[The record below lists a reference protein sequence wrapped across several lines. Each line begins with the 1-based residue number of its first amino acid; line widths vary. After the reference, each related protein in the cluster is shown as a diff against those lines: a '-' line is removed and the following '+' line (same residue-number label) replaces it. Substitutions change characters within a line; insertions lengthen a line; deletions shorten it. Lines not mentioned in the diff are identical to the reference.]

1 MAQVDLEAGD
11 ATQDLAQ
18 FEPDPDGLGAGTT
31 ETPAD
36 APVDDPQ
43 WVVWQDAGAEA
54 DWAAAKVPHLLPL
67 PRG

>member
-18 FEPDPDGLGAGTT
+18 FEPDPDGLGAEATA
-31 ETPAD
+31 TPAGT
-36 APVDDPQ
+36 AGDDPQ

-54 DWAAAKVPHLLPL
+54 DWAAKLVRALPVP
-67 PRG
+67 PR